1 MRQRPERYEQPVPPR
16 GNADADGADPAP
28 DSLDETWR
36 TLPPGVGPTPP
47 EQPDPYPYPR
57 QPDPH
62 RQDARDQDA
71 RDQDARVQDPRHQD
85 PRGQVP
91 YGRDPYERYQRPGGD
106 QRPERDG
113 RPERYQRPERYRLP
127 EYPEQGPHQERY
139 GEGYAEGY
147 AEQPPYPEQA
157 PYPGG
162 YPEQAP
168 YPQPPGVPGRRT
180 GPESGSGAPGGSGY
194 PGTGAPA
201 GVEWPEAPPAG
212 TAAPETAPGPT
223 PGPGPAGDHDGG
235 AGPDRTAAAVPTLG
249 APRHSGPKPPLYA
262 PHPGRLPSVRDDLDA
277 AVLPDIVVDGATY
290 PRLTVRAASVRGDSH
305 RYESGPRQDSLCVV
319 RLGGPDEGDGLLLL
333 AVADGVGSAARSHV
347 GSQDVCRR
355 IALFLDPYADELTAA
370 LRAGDHPTLG
380 ALVNSA
386 VGSAAEG
393 LTQRVNQR
401 KGRPAEHA
409 TTLRGLLV
417 PLDPELRERGWFTV
431 GDGGAALLRDG
442 VWDTDVFGEEQAGSG
457 VIDTGTAALP
467 GSRFAR
473 SGIYGPAAPGD
484 VFVLCTDGLSTPLAG
499 DAGMRDFL
507 AAAWGRGEV
516 PGPVDFLW
524 QFQYR
529 VKSYDDDRTAV
540 CLWEDPEG
548 RRDTV

>member
-1 MRQRPERYEQPVPPR
+1 MKKRSERYEQPVPPQ
-16 GNADADGADPAP
+16 GNTDADGGDPAP
-28 DSLDETWR
+28 SSLDETWAS
-36 TLPPGVGPTPP
+36 LPPGIGPTPA
-47 EQPDPYPYPR
+47 EQPDPYPYTYPQQQDPR
-57 QPDPH
+57 
-62 RQDARDQDA
+62 RQDARDQD
-71 RDQDARVQDPRHQD
+71 PHPQD

-91 YGRDPYERYQRPGGD
+91 RGQVPYERDPYERDSYEQY
-106 QRPERDG
+106 QRPERDRRPEQDQQRPEQEQQ
-113 RPERYQRPERYRLP
+113 RPERDRLPEGYQRPEPYRLP
-127 EYPEQGPHQERY
+127 EYPERQGPYQERY
-139 GEGYAEGY
+139 GEG
-147 AEQPPYPEQA
+147 YPEQA
-157 PYPGG
+157 PYPGRS
-162 YPEQAP
+162 PERAP
-168 YPQPPGVPGRRT
+168 YPEPPGVPGVPGRRT
-180 GPESGSGAPGGSGY
+180 GPESGSGV
-194 PGTGAPA
+194 PA
-201 GVEWPEAPPAG
+201 GVEWPEAPQAG
-212 TAAPETAPGPT
+212 TAAPETGPAPGPV
-223 PGPGPAGDHDGG
+223 PGPAGDRDGG
-235 AGPDRTAAAVPTLG
+235 AGPDRTATTVPTLG

-290 PRLTVRAASVRGDSH
+290 PGLTVRAASVRGDSH
-305 RYESGPRQDSLCVV
+305 RYESGPRQDSLCVA
-319 RLGGPDEGDGLLLL
+319 RLGGPGEENGLLLL

-355 IALFLDPYADELTAA
+355 IALFLDPYADEVIAA
-370 LRAGDHPTLG
+370 LRAGDRPALG

-393 LTQRVNQR
+393 LTQRVTQR
-401 KGRPAEHA
+401 GGRPAEHA

-417 PLDPELRERGWFTV
+417 PLDPELRERAWFTV

-442 VWDTDVFGEEQAGSG
+442 VWDTDVFGEEQVGSG

-467 GSRFAR
+467 GSRLAR
-473 SGIYGPAAPGD
+473 SGIHGPAAPGD
-484 VFVLCTDGLSTPLAG
+484 VFVLSTDGLSTPLAG

-507 AAAWGRGEV
+507 AAAWGQGEV

-540 CLWEDPEG
+540 CLWEDPAG

>member
-1 MRQRPERYEQPVPPR
+1 MKKRPERYEQPVPPR
-16 GNADADGADPAP
+16 GNADADGGAPAP
-28 DSLDETWR
+28 TPLDEIDKTWE
-36 TLPPGVGPTPP
+36 TLPPGIGPTPV
-47 EQPDPYPYPR
+47 EQPDPDPYPYPR
-57 QPDPH
+57 RPDPR
-62 RQDARDQDA
+62 RQDARDQEPGH
-71 RDQDARVQDPRHQD
+71 QDPHRQD

-91 YGRDPYERYQRPGGD
+91 RAQPPYERDPYERDR
-106 QRPERDG
+106 RPEG
-113 RPERYQRPERYRLP
+113 YQRPEPYRLP
-127 EYPEQGPHQERY
+127 EYPERQAPYQERP
-139 GEGYAEGY
+139 GEGYAER
-147 AEQPPYPEQA
+147 A
-157 PYPGG
+157 PYPGRHPERAS
-162 YPEQAP
+162 YPE
-168 YPQPPGVPGRRT
+168 PPGVPGRRT
-180 GPESGSGAPGGSGY
+180 GPESGY
-194 PGTGAPA
+194 RAPA
-201 GVEWPEAPPAG
+201 DVEWPAAPPAG
-212 TAAPETAPGPT
+212 TAAPEPGPG
-223 PGPGPAGDHDGG
+223 PAPGPAGDHDGRHDGG
-235 AGPDRTAAAVPTLG
+235 ATGADRTATTVPTLG

-290 PRLTVRAASVRGDSH
+290 PGLTVRAASVRGDSH
-305 RYESGPRQDSLCVV
+305 RYESGPRQDSLCVA
-319 RLGGPDEGDGLLLL
+319 RLGGPGEENGLLLL

-355 IALFLDPYADELTAA
+355 IALFLDPYADEVIAA
-370 LRAGDHPTLG
+370 LRAGDRTTLG

-401 KGRPAEHA
+401 GGRPAEHA

-417 PLDPELRERGWFTV
+417 PLDPELRERAWFTV

-467 GSRFAR
+467 GSRLAR

-540 CLWEDPEG
+540 CLWEDPAG